1 MDIPEINQLVQLLAK
16 LPGLGPRSGRRA
28 ALHLIKKKSALMS
41 PLITALEKAHQV
53 IQTCHTCGNLDTK
66 DICNIC
72 QDPKRDRTIIC
83 VVEDVGDLWAMERSG
98 CYKGLYHILGRTLS
112 ALDGIGPEDLNIPK
126 LLHRIEQ
133 GHTTEVLLALNATL
147 EGQTTAHYLAE
158 RIKEYKIKTTRLAYG
173 VPIGGEID
181 YLDDGT
187 ISAALSARHQF

>member
-1 MDIPEINQLVQLLAK
+1 MDIPEINQLVQLLGK

-66 DICNIC
+66 DTCNIC
-72 QDPKRDRTIIC
+72 LDPKRDRTILCI
-83 VVEDVGDLWAMERSG
+83 VEDVGDLWAMERSG
-98 CYKGLYHILGRTLS
+98 AYKGLYHILGGTLS

-126 LLHRIEQ
+126 LLQRLEQ
-133 GHTTEVLLALNATL
+133 GQTTEVLLALNATL

-158 RIKEYKIKTTRLAYG
+158 RIKAYKIKTTRLAYG

-187 ISAALSARHQF
+187 ISAALSARQQF

>member
-28 ALHLIKKKSALMS
+28 ALHLIKKKSALLS
-41 PLITALEKAHQV
+41 PLITAMEKAHQV
-53 IQTCHTCGNLDTK
+53 IQSCHACGNLDTK
-66 DICNIC
+66 DTCNIC
-72 QDPKRDRTIIC
+72 HDPKRDRTIIC

-98 CYKGLYHILGRTLS
+98 AYKGLYHILGGTLS

-126 LLHRIEQ
+126 LVHRIEQ
-133 GHTTEVLLALNATL
+133 GNITEVLLALNATL

-187 ISAALSARHQF
+187 ISAALSARQQF